1 MCPPSPCRVVI
12 KNRAPRVAW
21 YTYVAMGGGIFA
33 LRRPRPYSRHCEE
46 IVGGDYRTD
55 HHLCPT
61 DFNGKAWR
69 RITMRRAAS
78 LQTPPAPTM
87 PMRTSTETAWRP
99 ENDAA
104 RRVATVGMARRVLRC
119 MRPRPSFTL
128 RQASMGR
135 RGGGSRRGTPHR
147 YALRRTGRIG
157 FKPRYSK
164 GELWRKACMGSIL
177 YWLWGPSPSCG

>member
-1 MCPPSPCRVVI
+1 MSCCYKKRGSTGGMVYVYCGGRGNLCAAKTPPLQS
-12 KNRAPRVAW
+12 
-21 YTYVAMGGGIFA
+21 A
-33 LRRPRPYSRHCEE
+33 LRGDRWGGLPYRPSFTPRRHLREL
-46 IVGGDYRTD
+46 R
-55 HHLCPT
+55 
-61 DFNGKAWR
+61 R
-69 RITMRRAAS
+69 RITTWHAAS

-99 ENDAA
+99 ENDAS

-135 RGGGSRRGTPHR
+135 RGGGSRRGTLRR

-164 GELWRKACMGSIL
+164 GELWRKACMGFIL